1 VAASAGSLTC
11 GTRGTRDLTL
21 GRASQGALPSGVSG
35 PDEEVKRVAE
45 GVAGTGEAA
54 PLAADSSQPL
64 ADSSLPVPDSSL
76 LMPDSSLLG
85 F

>member
-1 VAASAGSLTC
+1 MLCPVVFLV
-11 GTRGTRDLTL
+11 
-21 GRASQGALPSGVSG
+21 GA
-35 PDEEVKRVAE
+35 DEAERVAEGCPE

-64 ADSSLPVPDSSL
+64 ADSSLPMPDSSL